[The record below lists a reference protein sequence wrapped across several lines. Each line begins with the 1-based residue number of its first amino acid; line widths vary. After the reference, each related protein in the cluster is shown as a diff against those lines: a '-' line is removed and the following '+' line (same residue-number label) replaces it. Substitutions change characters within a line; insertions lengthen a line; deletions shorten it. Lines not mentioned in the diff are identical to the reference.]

1 MDKKIAIK
9 IQNADAN
16 NLGEESLAS
25 KSSDWINFDAM
36 DNHL

>member
-1 MDKKIAIK
+1 MEKMNATR

-25 KSSDWINFDAM
+25 KSSDWIDYDAM

>member
-1 MDKKIAIK
+1 MGKKNATR
-9 IQNADAN
+9 IQNADAK

-25 KSSDWINFDAM
+25 KSSDWIDFDAM

>member
-1 MDKKIAIK
+1 MIATR

-25 KSSDWINFDAM
+25 KSSDWMYFDVM

>member
-1 MDKKIAIK
+1 MEKMNATK

-25 KSSDWINFDAM
+25 KSSDWIYFDAM

>member
-1 MDKKIAIK
+1 MDKRIATK

-16 NLGEESLAS
+16 NMGEESLAS
-25 KSSDWINFDAM
+25 KSSDWIDFDAM

>member
-1 MDKKIAIK
+1 MDKKIATK

-25 KSSDWINFDAM
+25 KSSDCIDFDAM
-36 DNHL
+36 GNHL

>member
-1 MDKKIAIK
+1 MDKKISTK

-16 NLGEESLAS
+16 NMGEESLAS
-25 KSSDWINFDAM
+25 KSSDWIDFDSM

>member
-1 MDKKIAIK
+1 MDKKIATK
-9 IQNADAN
+9 TQNADAN

-25 KSSDWINFDAM
+25 KTSDWIDLDAM

>member
-1 MDKKIAIK
+1 MDQMIATR

-25 KSSDWINFDAM
+25 KSSDWIDFDAM

>member
-1 MDKKIAIK
+1 MDKKIATK

-16 NLGEESLAS
+16 NLGEESLAR
-25 KSSDWINFDAM
+25 KSSDWIDFDAM